1 MSDVASAVPETR
13 GLSEG
18 QRLAYAFTAPGR
30 LFADV
35 KQNRSWWA
43 PLIVV
48 TLVSIIFVI
57 AIEKKVGWTQV
68 ATNMMSADAKQAARF
83 EQMPPEQRAGAYAM
97 VAKFMRITSYASPV
111 FTLLFAAVI
120 GGILLAVFNFGMGAQ
135 HSFKYAF
142 AACIYAFLPPGSARA
157 LLGALTLF
165 AGADPE
171 GFMLDAPVASSLG
184 ALVTRT
190 ESPAVYVLLSAIDV
204 FTIWMIILL
213 GIAFSTG
220 TKTKRGTAIGVI
232 FGVYAVVVLIRTVWA
247 AVMS

>member
-1 MSDVASAVPETR
+1 MSEAAMPVAAPPR
-13 GLSEG
+13 LSEG
-18 QRLAYAFTAPGR
+18 QRLAYAFTAPGK

-35 KQNRSWWA
+35 RLNRSWWA

-48 TLVSIIFVI
+48 TLISIVFVV

-68 ATNMMSADAKQAARF
+68 ATNMMSADPKQSERF

-97 VAKFMRITSYASPV
+97 VAKFMRYTAYASPV
-111 FTLLFAAVI
+111 FTLIFAAII
-120 GGILLAVFNFGMGAQ
+120 GGILLAVFNFGLGAQ

-142 AACIYAFLPPGSARA
+142 AATMYAMMPPGCARA
-157 LLGALTLF
+157 VLGALTLF

-184 ALVTRT
+184 ALVSRT
-190 ESPAVYVLLSAIDV
+190 ESPAVYVLASSVDV

-213 GIAFSTG
+213 GIAFATG
-220 TKTKRGTAIGVI
+220 TKTKRGTAIGAI
-232 FGVYAVVVLIRTVWA
+232 AGVYAVVVIIRTVWA
-247 AVMS
+247 ALMS

>member
-1 MSDVASAVPETR
+1 
-13 GLSEG
+13 
-18 QRLAYAFTAPGR
+18 
-30 LFADV
+30 
-35 KQNRSWWA
+35 
-43 PLIVV
+43 
-48 TLVSIIFVI
+48 
-57 AIEKKVGWTQV
+57 
-68 ATNMMSADAKQAARF
+68 
-83 EQMPPEQRAGAYAM
+83 
-97 VAKFMRITSYASPV
+97 
-111 FTLLFAAVI
+111 
-120 GGILLAVFNFGMGAQ
+120 
-135 HSFKYAF
+135 
-142 AACIYAFLPPGSARA
+142 
-157 LLGALTLF
+157 LF

-190 ESPAVYVLLSAIDV
+190 ESPAVYVLVSAIDV